1 MTAPRLDSSPF
12 QGPSLVP
19 RPSPDPKLKKK
30 KKKKDKTAQDIKQ
43 QQEDGETQA
52 S

>member
-30 KKKKDKTAQDIKQ
+30 KKKDKTAQDIKQ